1 MTILTS
7 GVSSTE
13 APLIFRGMRGEM
25 VPHDEHPGR
34 LGSILAGLG
43 AIGTPTET
51 TRVAQDSE
59 LAAVHDPGLIGF
71 YREMASS
78 APEIRPTHPDSFPV
92 RRTAPPPEDLVGR
105 FGYYCTGTQTPFV
118 DSYWN
123 DALRAAG
130 CALEGARLVVDGER
144 SVYLACRPPGHH
156 AGPDYFGGYCYLNN
170 TALAAE
176 QLSQEGRVAILDV
189 DYHHGNG
196 TQDCFY
202 DTDAVLTLSI
212 HADTRF
218 AYPHFYGSAEET
230 GAGRGDGCNVNL
242 PVPPNATTAAWFGA
256 LDEGLDRIAD
266 WQPDYLVEAFGAD
279 TYKDDPVGGFS
290 LDIPDYETLGG
301 RIMSL
306 TLPTLVVQEG
316 GYAVDALGGIVASL
330 LNGLGA

>member
-1 MTILTS
+1 M
-7 GVSSTE
+7 VS
-13 APLIFRGMRGEM
+13 
-25 VPHDEHPGR
+25 HDEHAGR
-34 LGSILAGLG
+34 LRSILTGVVAFS
-43 AIGTPTET
+43 PTET
-51 TRVAQDSE
+51 VRIGEDDELTRV
-59 LAAVHDPGLIGF
+59 HDGGLIGF
-71 YREMASS
+71 FREMAS
-78 APEIRPTHPDSFPV
+78 ATTDIRPSHPDSFPV

-202 DTDAVLTLSI
+202 GTDAVLTISI

-218 AYPHFYGSAEET
+218 AYPHFYGAPDET

-266 WQPDYLVEAFGAD
+266 WQPDYLVVAFGAD

-306 TLPTLVVQEG
+306 ALPTLVVQEG
-316 GYAVDALGGIVASL
+316 GYAVDALGRIVASL
-330 LNGLGA
+330 LNGLSGA